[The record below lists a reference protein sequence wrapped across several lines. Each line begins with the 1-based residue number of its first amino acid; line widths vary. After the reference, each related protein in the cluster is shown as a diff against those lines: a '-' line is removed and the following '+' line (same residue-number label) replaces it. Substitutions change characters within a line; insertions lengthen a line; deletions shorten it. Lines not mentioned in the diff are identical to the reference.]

1 MAYGIKY
8 NMEFEIFNEKGAR
21 IFYTYQEQC
30 IPSKSEI
37 KSMLASNHRIKLD
50 GKNLS
55 KTKAI
60 EIARKD

>member
-1 MAYGIKY
+1 MI
-8 NMEFEIFNEKGAR
+8 FEIFNEKGAR

-37 KSMLASNHRIKLD
+37 KSMLASNHKIKLD